1 MSAPLLEM
9 AMHRAVVPKAHR
21 ELIPLAAG
29 TQTEDD
35 AIQDT
40 PEIHPPMPFGLRRI
54 MFVQNRLDERS
65 DVIGNFPNGRPLR
78 WPGSL
83 LAH

>member
-9 AMHRAVVPKAHR
+9 AMYRAVVPKAHR

-35 AIQDT
+35 AIQGT
-40 PEIHPPMPFGLRRI
+40 PELHPPIPLGLRKI
-54 MFVQNRLDERS
+54 LIEIVF
-65 DVIGNFPNGRPLR
+65 
-78 WPGSL
+78 
-83 LAH
+83 